1 MGNPTM
7 QAYRLLEWGAGG
19 RFAEVEVPQPGPHD
33 VLVKMAAVGLCHSD
47 ITKTCERL
55 GSVLQRLLSGS
66 AAVGV
71 SHIVMARLSPAH
83 RGHTDETYQEETVD
97 ETWHS
102 SAPFFRL

>member
-1 MGNPTM
+1 
-7 QAYRLLEWGAGG
+7 
-19 RFAEVEVPQPGPHD
+19 
-33 VLVKMAAVGLCHSD
+33 MAIVVHIPLGLCHSD

-97 ETWHS
+97 ET
-102 SAPFFRL
+102 